1 MITERLRKIFIEIIR
16 ILIIDI
22 SATRILKS
30 YKVIIS
36 LLASIRTS

>member
-1 MITERLRKIFIEIIR
+1 MVTERLRKNNIFIETIR

-30 YKVIIS
+30 
-36 LLASIRTS
+36 